1 MNNTYRQAVIAVVLG
16 TRPEA
21 IKMIPVINEL
31 RKIDSVKT
39 ITISTGQ
46 HREMLTPILDKFR
59 IGIDYEMDLMTPDQS
74 LYGLSAAVIKS
85 FEKALSN
92 CRPSLLLVQGDT
104 TTAFLGALCAFYGK
118 IPVGHVE
125 AGLRTNNKYS
135 PFPEEINRRLIT
147 QIADLNFAPTESNRL
162 NLLNEGVKPQ
172 SIFVT
177 GNTGIDMLLLALEIK
192 NNFEFSNIDLTG
204 KRLVLVTTHRRESFG
219 KAMENIFRALC
230 DLAEKY
236 PDIVIVYPLHLNP
249 NVLAPAHKIL
259 DNVKN
264 IHLTQPVDYL
274 DFVNLM
280 KRACLI
286 LTDSGGIQEEAP
298 MLGTPVL
305 VLRNETE
312 RTEVVTSGNARI
324 AGTSR
329 ERIVG
334 EASLILDNTQKLRGL
349 PNKTC
354 PYWKGNA
361 AALIV
366 KQVVDYLK
374 LI

>member
-1 MNNTYRQAVIAVVLG
+1 MDNTDRKAVIAVVLG

-39 ITISTGQ
+39 VTISTGQ
-46 HREMLTPILDKFR
+46 HREMLMPILDKFR
-59 IGIDYEMDLMTPDQS
+59 IGIDCEMDLMTPDQS
-74 LYGLSAAVIKS
+74 LYGLSAAAIKS
-85 FEKALSN
+85 FEKVLSN
-92 CRPSLLLVQGDT
+92 CRPSLVLVQGDT

-147 QIADLNFAPTESNRL
+147 QIADLNFAPTESNRQ

-192 NNFEFSNIDLTG
+192 NTFEFSNIDLTG

-236 PDIVIVYPLHLNP
+236 PDIIIVYPLHLNP

-264 IHLTQPVDYL
+264 IHLTQPVDYF

-312 RTEVVTSGNARI
+312 RTEAVSLGNACI

-329 ERIVG
+329 EKIVG
-334 EASLILDNTQKLRGL
+334 EASLILDNTQKR
-349 PNKTC
+349 PDKTC

-361 AALIV
+361 ATLIV